1 MQPNP
6 IKAKQARATAKMT
19 EPDQN
24 SARRDAGR
32 IVGIEVG
39 STAVGVREGNEYEL
53 EVGNGVFIQVGAGD
67 GVVDGSCEGE
77 MLGGE

>member
-32 IVGIEVG
+32 TVGIEVG

-53 EVGNGVFIQVGAGD
+53 EIGNGASVVGAGD